1 MAYQQTYLIV
11 GMGVFGQRLAMALS
25 RSESDVI
32 VVDENDERLN
42 KIRDLPVFS
51 FQLDSTVE
59 EAWKEMDVSKVD
71 SAIVAIG
78 KDMMASILTV
88 LLLKKFNIPRIVARA
103 NTDSHAQILELLNV
117 SEIIRPEIESAE
129 KLAGSLL
136 GGMGFVLS
144 YERIWKDHA
153 MIEVRVNKHLEG
165 QTLINLDLRQLYKV
179 NVIAIKHPVSQV
191 NDELQNAD
199 DYVVDEVPNP
209 RNPLREGDILIIL
222 GKLADIARL
231 EESPIAQMR

>member
-11 GMGVFGQRLAMALS
+11 GMGVFGQSLATALS

-32 VVDENDERLN
+32 VVDEDDERLN

-59 EAWKEMDVSKVD
+59 EAWKEMDISKVD

-103 NTDSHAQILELLNV
+103 NTDSHAQILQLLNV

-191 NDELQNAD
+191 NDDLHNMD
-199 DYVVDEVPNP
+199 DYTVDEVPNP
-209 RNPLREGDILIIL
+209 RTPLREGDVLIIL
-222 GKLADIARL
+222 GKLSDIARL

>member
-32 VVDENDERLN
+32 VVDEDDERLN
-42 KIRDLPVFS
+42 KVRDLPVFS
-51 FQLDSTVE
+51 FQLDSTIE

-179 NVIAIKHPVSQV
+179 NVIAIKHPISQV
-191 NDELQNAD
+191 NDTLQNTD
-199 DYVVDEVPNP
+199 EYIVDEVPNP
-209 RNPLREGDILIIL
+209 RNPLKEGDILIIL

-231 EESPIAQMR
+231 EESPIGQMR